1 MSRTYIHMYKGTN
14 FLDSE
19 KLLTIIYM
27 DHIIELANQTRS
39 DFPFVPASEQIHRY
53 AIEQPEKTAV
63 IVSGRKISYAELD
76 KKSNCVANVLL
87 SRHLDKDTLVG
98 VLL

>member
-1 MSRTYIHMYKGTN
+1 MSRTNIHMYKGTN

-39 DFPFVPASEQIHRY
+39 DFPFVPASEQIHRH
-53 AIEQPEKTAV
+53 AIEHPDKTAI
-63 IVSGRKISYAELD
+63 IVSGRRISFAELD
-76 KKSNCVANVLL
+76 GK
-87 SRHLDKDTLVG
+87 
-98 VLL
+98 